1 MSRDGGVIDVT
12 FNRYYRDEVDFLRQL
27 GREFAEAHPKE
38 AHFLA
43 DVGSD
48 PDVERLLEGVAF
60 LTGRIR
66 QKLDDEFPELIHGV
80 MNLLWPHYLRPIPA
94 MSLLEF
100 TPIPGAVT
108 EHKRIPAMETEV
120 ESREVEG
127 TSCRFRTTA
136 DVDLYPFQLDQVSL
150 EGASGSRSALR
161 LRFTL
166 LPGATLGQV
175 EVERLRLHLIGEPAY
190 TLYYWLCRHVGT
202 VKLRLVGPGRP
213 AEEVALLDCKVEPV
227 GFTKEGAL
235 LPYPTTAFE
244 GYRLLQ
250 EYFAF
255 PQKFLALDLSDL
267 RPLAK
272 RGSATTFDILILF
285 TKAPPA
291 SLRLSKDH
299 VRLFCTPVVNLF
311 RLDSQPIQVTHER
324 TEYLIRPSVAP
335 ASHYELFSVDGAV
348 GHLRGT
354 GEELQYEPFYSFRQG
369 DGKAAARI
377 YYHTRLRQSMVN
389 DGAAETYVSFVNAD
403 EIPVRG
409 WEVPTEIVTF
419 DLTCTNRDLA
429 GKLHVGDI
437 HLPTDR
443 SPGFA
448 QFRNVVKV
456 SPPCRVPLGGDLHWR
471 LLSHL
476 SLNYLSLTSVETL
489 RGLLDLYNFAA
500 RQDEQA
506 KRAQVRLLEGI
517 VAVQSRG
524 KDCLFHGMPVRGT
537 EITLSLRRDHF
548 LGEGDLFLFASVL
561 CEFFALY
568 ASLNSFTEL
577 LVKET
582 EQGELYSWPIRI
594 GQQAVL

>member
-1 MSRDGGVIDVT
+1 MA
-12 FNRYYRDEVDFLRQL
+12 FNRYYRDELDFLRQL

-38 AHFLA
+38 AHFLT

-100 TPIPGAVT
+100 VPIPGAVT
-108 EHKRIPAMETEV
+108 EPKRIPAMETEV

-127 TSCRFRTTA
+127 TRCRFRTTA
-136 DVDLYPFQLDQVSL
+136 DVDLYPFQLEQVAL
-150 EGASGSRSALR
+150 ESASAGQSALR
-161 LRFTL
+161 LRFAM
-166 LPGATLGQV
+166 LPGATVGQAG
-175 EVERLRLHLIGEPAY
+175 VERLRLHLIGEPAY
-190 TLYYWLCRHVGT
+190 TLYYWLCRHVSAIR
-202 VKLRLVGPGRP
+202 LRLVAQGRP
-213 AEEVALLDCKVEPV
+213 VEEVGLPDCKIQPF
-227 GFTKEGAL
+227 GFAKEEAL
-235 LPYPTTAFE
+235 LPYPQTSFD

-267 RPLAK
+267 RLLAG
-272 RGSATTFDILILF
+272 RGSATTFEILILF

-291 SLRLSKDH
+291 TLRLSKEH
-299 VRLFCTPVVNLF
+299 IRLFCTPVVNLF
-311 RLDSQPIQVTHER
+311 KLDSQPIQVGHER
-324 TEYLIRPSVAP
+324 TEYLIRPSAAQ
-335 ASHYELFSVDGAV
+335 ASHYELFSVDGST

-354 GEELQYEPFYSFRQG
+354 GEELHYESFYSFRQS
-369 DGKAAARI
+369 DGRPASTI
-377 YYHTRLRQSMVN
+377 YYQTRLRQSTVG
-389 DGAAETYVSFVNAD
+389 DGGSETYVSFVNAD
-403 EIPVRG
+403 DIPVRG
-409 WEVPTEIVTF
+409 LEVPTEIVTF
-419 DLTCTNRDLA
+419 SLTCTNRDLA

-448 QFRNVVKV
+448 QFRNVVRV
-456 SPPCRVPLGGDLHWR
+456 SAPCRAPLGGNLHWR

-476 SLNYLSLTSVETL
+476 SLNYLSLTSVEAL

-500 RQDEQA
+500 RQDDQA
-506 KRAQVRLLEGI
+506 RRAHARLLEGI
-517 VAVQSRG
+517 VDVQSRG
-524 KDCLFHGMPVRGT
+524 KDSLFRGAPVRGT
-537 EITLSLRRDHF
+537 EITLSLRQDHF
-548 LGEGDLFLFASVL
+548 AGEGDLFLFASVL
-561 CEFFALY
+561 SEFFALY

-577 LVKET
+577 RVKEP
-582 EQGELYSWPIRI
+582 EQGEQYTWPIRI
-594 GQQAVL
+594 GQQVIL